1 MISNYILDRF
11 YFLSYV
17 VPFLY
22 QSQSSSFAKI
32 FNTVSS
38 KVNKLYSINASAI
51 MHHDDSLSHAG
62 GTDRSRELSTNFY
75 IFGWL

>member
-62 GTDRSRELSTNFY
+62 GTDGSGELSTNFY

>member
-38 KVNKLYSINASAI
+38 KVNKINASAI

-62 GTDRSRELSTNFY
+62 GTDRSGELSTNFY
-75 IFGWL
+75 IFG